1 MKTLK
6 VHSELQTLLPPLSD
20 AEYQGLKADILEHGC
35 LSPIVVWNDTIVD
48 GHNRYAICQD
58 HKLAFDTVE
67 LEFDTLDDAKFW
79 AWQHQEYRRNLM
91 PFQRVELA
99 LKFKPMLTAKGK
111 ANMSA
116 GGGDKVSANAKAGCP
131 TLDNPVNDTKKELA
145 KIAGVSHGTLH
156 KAEYLHDHADDETK
170 QKLRNGDT
178 TINKE
183 YTRLRIAEQGEVIED
198 ELEPLKA
205 TFPNPM
211 DTFKESVTLQ
221 HILVHDTESL
231 ITCLFS
237 LFDAPYR
244 AQLILDILEKTES
257 DDGQTAVETIIHSIN
272 NKYPITQ

>member
-35 LSPIVVWNDTIVD
+35 LSPIVVWNDIIVD

-58 HKLAFDTVE
+58 HELAFDTVE
-67 LEFDTLDDAKFW
+67 LEFDSLDDAKLW

-99 LKFKPMLTAKGK
+99 LQFKPMLVAKGK
-111 ANMSA
+111 ELQGKRNDIS
-116 GGGDKVSANAKAGCP
+116 P
-131 TLDNPVNDTKKELA
+131 TLDKCSHDTKKELA
-145 KIAGVSHGTLH
+145 QIAGVSHGTLH

-170 QKLRNGDT
+170 AKLRNGDT

-257 DDGQTAVETIIHSIN
+257 DDGQAAVETIIHSIN
-272 NKYPITQ
+272 KKYPITQ